1 MRSFH
6 VRDQSKQRR
15 LHGFY
20 KNAEVFFVTINI
32 LKFLIDA
39 LKKPQMV
46 AVGTQWK
53 LTALCNLGPF
63 ESHCVTLSFKWISP
77 LYQYSYHC
85 VHCDH
90 KELFKLSLQH
100 YCICLSR
107 QIAYEM
113 GFRSGEVSFFF
124 FLRKKRKNR
133 LWDMTASCTP
143 INSGLCL
150 HTNSFSNFTL
160 SPAPSRQILHYYLI

>member
-1 MRSFH
+1 MCSFQ

-15 LHGFY
+15 LRGFY
-20 KNAEVFFVTINI
+20 KNAELFFFVTINT

-90 KELFKLSLQH
+90 KELFKLSLQP
-100 YCICLSR
+100 YGICLSR

-113 GFRSGEVSFFF
+113 GFRSGEVSFFSK
-124 FLRKKRKNR
+124 KKRKHR

-143 INSGLCL
+143 INPGLCL

-160 SPAPSRQILHYYLI
+160 SPASSRQILHSYLI